1 MSRFYPALSDTRTCM
16 KCNSACA
23 LFGQIDEETSWF
35 GWCTLCNKTW
45 HNRRAESMLLAVNW
59 EFKRRSLAALTGNN
73 ATALKTFTFL
83 QTNIDCVKHSI
94 QLRHHLNIQVLVWL
108 CCPLA
113 WFYESDSEAEAER
126 IQHPVLRTL
135 QETFI
140 LSRTFKTMCFPCPI
154 SDRSW
159 TLLHAVCSYL
169 RWPWTAHICDSNPRR
184 EHAWHLF
191 RWAHTTTHGYEMKQ
205 QKNGFLSEIHLQ
217 NGNATSS
224 TTNKDN
230 KFIGGSLANAG
241 FLNQ

>member
-94 QLRHHLNIQVLVWL
+94 QLRHRLDIQVLVWI
-108 CCPLA
+108 CCPLR
-113 WFYESDSEAEAER
+113 WFYVPFDNLGQYLAAEAAR
-126 IQHPVLRTL
+126 IPALRTL

-140 LSRTFKTMCFPCPI
+140 HSKTFETMCFPCAVY
-154 SDRSW
+154 DRMFEAHRW
-159 TLLHAVCSYL
+159 TLLHAICLYI
-169 RWPWTAHICDSNPRR
+169 RQPRTAHCCGN
-184 EHAWHLF
+184 F
-191 RWAHTTTHGYEMKQ
+191 RDLRPTIPARAGQSPHHEDASLGVLPVRASS
-205 QKNGFLSEIHLQ
+205 G
-217 NGNATSS
+217 GAT
-224 TTNKDN
+224 
-230 KFIGGSLANAG
+230 
-241 FLNQ
+241 QR